1 LFVGGWAVEQL
12 WLFWVA
18 PILGSI
24 VGGLLYRSVAAS
36 NE

>member
-1 LFVGGWAVEQL
+1 MTDLIATLTKAG
-12 WLFWVA
+12 A